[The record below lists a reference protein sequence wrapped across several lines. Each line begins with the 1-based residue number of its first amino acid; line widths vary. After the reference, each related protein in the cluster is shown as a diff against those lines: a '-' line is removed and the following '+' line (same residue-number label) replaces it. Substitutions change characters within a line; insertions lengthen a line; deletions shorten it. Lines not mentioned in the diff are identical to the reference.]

1 MGGCLASTEWGEE
14 GRRDAAPYLAP
25 VLPPPSSSAR
35 LYKANRPLYSAGP
48 GCPRPP
54 YKARRLF
61 CDSGAGAGGRGRR
74 CHQAPAEHPPPT
86 LPQLKPLGYPN
97 LMQVPVPAP
106 RSPQLLLWDPGKKE
120 PQCPLLS
127 NGTASPLC
135 SPLSGKPTYP
145 GVERGLALHLPYLAP

>member
-61 CDSGAGAGGRGRR
+61 CDSGAGAGGGGGAATR
-74 CHQAPAEHPPPT
+74 
-86 LPQLKPLGYPN
+86 L
-97 LMQVPVPAP
+97 P
-106 RSPQLLLWDPGKKE
+106 RSTR
-120 PQCPLLS
+120 PLR
-127 NGTASPLC
+127 SPNS
-135 SPLSGKPTYP
+135 SP
-145 GVERGLALHLPYLAP
+145 